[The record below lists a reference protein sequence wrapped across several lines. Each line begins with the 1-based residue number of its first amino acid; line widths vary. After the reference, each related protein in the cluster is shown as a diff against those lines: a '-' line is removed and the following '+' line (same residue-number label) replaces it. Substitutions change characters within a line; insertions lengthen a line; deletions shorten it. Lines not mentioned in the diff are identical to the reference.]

1 MLEDKVMRM
10 KIVERSRMQKNNS
23 ESLKWGYVYTW
34 RSHADQIKRE
44 EKGGIKVWA
53 PAPAER
59 GSQKVNE
66 PAAVA
71 RFQREEAGTQEMA
84 IAEFLD
90 EHFMRLEGDESQMVR
105 LQDWV

>member
-1 MLEDKVMRM
+1 M
-10 KIVERSRMQKNNS
+10 
-23 ESLKWGYVYTW
+23 
-34 RSHADQIKRE
+34 
-44 EKGGIKVWA
+44 
-53 PAPAER
+53 
-59 GSQKVNE
+59 NE

-105 LQDWV
+105 LQD